1 LLQWL
6 IALWSDQ
13 RQSGN
18 LSRHRV
24 GLGQWSDQLYVRWI
38 ANWAS
43 IVELDEDLAAWGFE
57 TTIMVP
63 FVAESEGIRQAAATA
78 EALLQ
83 RFPRAKLVVVQ
94 NERDG
99 EFAHLHEASD
109 AAAVYRESVEPL
121 LDRATLLRMPAI
133 EAGSWR
139 PFEAAHCRLMDVPLM
154 PVR

>member
-1 LLQWL
+1 
-6 IALWSDQ
+6 
-13 RQSGN
+13 
-18 LSRHRV
+18 
-24 GLGQWSDQLYVRWI
+24 
-38 ANWAS
+38 
-43 IVELDEDLAAWGFE
+43 
-57 TTIMVP
+57 MVP